1 MSILTLRNISVAFD
15 DPPLLDGIDLQIQ
28 PGERVGLIGRN
39 GEGKSTLM
47 RIIHGGMAP
56 DGGEVIRQKDLRT
69 ALLAQ
74 DLPAGIEGHVHA
86 VVSAHAHADPSGP
99 PPVDTILSR
108 MQLEANVKY
117 RTLSVGL
124 KRRTLLAR
132 ALAASPDLLLLDEPT
147 NHLDIDAITWLEDF
161 LLRRR
166 SALLFVTHDRVFM
179 QRLATRIVEIDR
191 GQVFNWACDYPT
203 YLKRKEAQLGSE
215 AVQQARFDRELARE
229 ETWVRQGIR
238 ARRTRNEGRVRALKR
253 MREVRRNRRGG
264 IEAVQIALQDARQ
277 TTRLVI
283 EADDISFGYD
293 RAPVVQRF
301 STTILRGD
309 KVGLIGPNGAGKT
322 TLMRLLLGELQP
334 KQGIVKHGLRLQIAY
349 FDQLRA
355 QLDGE
360 KTVFD
365 SVANGSDRV
374 RVDGKIRHVFAYLQN
389 FLFSPERSRCLVK
402 VLSGGERNRLLLA
415 NLFTVP
421 ANVLA
426 LDEPTNDLDA
436 ETLEVLETMLVN
448 YTGTVL
454 LVSHDREFLNNVVTS
469 TIAFEGPHG
478 VNEYVGGYDDY
489 LRQRPDRPTEPAPS
503 RKEKPQRKR
512 DPSRRLSYRETRELE
527 ALPERIETLET
538 EQRGL
543 HQTLS
548 DPAVYQNG
556 ARIPEL
562 TDRLKAIGGELET
575 AYERWEALEGI
586 RQRQE

>member
-1 MSILTLRNISVAFD
+1 MSLLTLRNISVAFD

-28 PGERVGLIGRN
+28 PGERVGLLGRN

-47 RIIHGGMAP
+47 RIIHGSAMP

-74 DLPAGIEGHVHA
+74 DLPAGIEGSVHS

-108 MQLEANVKY
+108 MQLDADAAY
-117 RTLSVGL
+117 RALSVGL
-124 KRRTLLAR
+124 KRRVLLAR

-166 SALLFVTHDRVFM
+166 GALLFVTHDRVFM

-191 GQVFNWACDYPT
+191 GLMFNWACDYPT
-203 YLKRKEAQLGSE
+203 YLKRKEAQLASE
-215 AVQQARFDRELARE
+215 AVGQAHFDRMLARE
-229 ETWVRQGIR
+229 EVWVRQGIR
-238 ARRTRNEGRVRALKR
+238 ARRTRNEGRVRALER
-253 MREVRRNRRGG
+253 MREARRNRRGG
-264 IEAVQIALQDARQ
+264 IEAVQIAMQGARQ

-283 EADDISFGYD
+283 EADDVTFGYGEI
-293 RAPVVQRF
+293 PVVQHF

-322 TLMRLLLGELQP
+322 TLMRLLLGDLQP
-334 KQGIVKHGLRLQIAY
+334 QKGTVKHGLRLQIAY

-374 RVDGKIRHVFAYLQN
+374 QVDGKIRHVFAYLQN

-415 NLFTVP
+415 KLLTVP

-436 ETLEVLETMLVN
+436 ETLEVLEAMLVN

-454 LVSHDREFLNNVVTS
+454 LVSHDRAFLNNVVTS
-469 TIAFEGPHG
+469 TIAFEGSNG
-478 VNEYVGGYDDY
+478 VNEYIGGYDDY
-489 LRQRPDRPTEPAPS
+489 LRQRPDQPVEPVPPK
-503 RKEKPQRKR
+503 KEKPQRKR
-512 DPSRRLSYRETRELE
+512 EPSRRLKYKEARELE
-527 ALPERIETLET
+527 ALPERIEALEV
-538 EQRGL
+538 EQQDL
-543 HQTLS
+543 HRILS

-562 TDRLKAIGGELET
+562 TVRLKTLEGELKT
-575 AYERWEALEGI
+575 AYERWEALEDI
-586 RQRQE
+586 KKVD